1 MIVLT
6 RLNGA
11 RFALNPDL
19 IERADA
25 NPDTTLL
32 MVDGTTYVVTEP
44 IDELVE
50 LIVDFR
56 ARVLSR
62 ADVSATAPL
71 EAPASMPGA
80 AASPNPKAT

>member
-6 RLNGA
+6 RLNGT

-19 IERADA
+19 VERADA
-25 NPDTTLL
+25 YPDTTLR

-44 IDELVE
+44 IDALVD

-62 ADVSATAPL
+62 VD
-71 EAPASMPGA
+71 APAPTPTS
-80 AASPNPKAT
+80 KAV